1 MILRMKA
8 IHFTVIILFLSLSVW
23 SQNITSLP
31 TASPSFIPTISTT
44 EPTVSPTLAPIAPTF
59 SPTLIQT
66 RPTKRPTAKPT
77 RAPVTKRPT
86 RFPTSLPTL
95 APIPPTAYP
104 TSQPS
109 SRPTSYPTGQPTS
122 RPTSQPTSRPTAGPT
137 GQPTTR
143 PTSQPT
149 SRPTKCFTK
158 SNPYSLFTT
167 TQVIQNVT
175 FSDLNSTNAR
185 DIITETILYFLPC
198 TSIHLTQVVEEAT
211 SRRHLS
217 YNIHTT
223 STPVSHNSIT
233 YTVSYMY
240 NNIAGQTAVYN
251 TISTTLNNAI
261 TSGNFTLYLQGL
273 ASFAYVPGFD
283 GVYSNIAVI
292 SPPTTPTLSPITSSK
307 SSSTAGLSTGAII
320 GIVIG
325 AVIGCCCIWCMTS
338 RVIARRRKVGD
349 DESSSRSVV
358 IGTITSTKS
367 DKVYHT
373 ARGVADDKPVSQST
387 RSRPVSTQ
395 MTHDEEG
402 TWPAD
407 THDKNN
413 TPNTVVSPR
422 LSSRP
427 PSQRIPPSA
436 HLSPRV
442 QDTAITISSPRTPD
456 ITPQTPAPPP
466 HTTEYDWL
474 EFHTPPRTPDKT
486 NNNNDDEGDI
496 EVEDLASTE
505 VIASNADDIPTR
517 NKATYRY
524 NREEEEVEE
533 EEDVG
538 TLVYSTP
545 RPLDESPESTLRK
558 SKYISHHLNVAS
570 SSDKSQNYDLRYFE
584 TEAGVVDE
592 VHSIREAQTGEHQQL
607 ASPRI
612 EAEEEKVVEE
622 PRSIRKIV
630 RQQNNKVYNK
640 LFKSKATDHSNTPSP
655 LFPPPAEPSD
665 DTSGP
670 TTLSDTQTAS
680 TIPVEQSSVAGA
692 GTTEQLFPPRP
703 PVTRRSSAAA
713 LLAPLLRPLT
723 RRPRE
728 PAHPTTFNPRLT
740 ETSTTLDPHDRAH
753 RSSDASDM
761 VDDIPPP
768 SPRGLTTG
776 HASTHTSHLPDH
788 FALPRDSEVDAIHAR
803 EVFNTARSS
812 DYGLCNP
819 PTRVAPAADEPK
831 IEDDEPLLTTRDTI
845 PPRQVHPHDTST
857 TDITAEDDGLMLTSR
872 APPDTHPST
881 SQPHLHQY
889 PTPIPTHTHMSSA
902 SEDQYEEAVQDDRM
916 SEFNHGHAVYVEE
929 GVKEEVQE
937 EGEEEDNNIT
947 HL

>member
-1 MILRMKA
+1 MILTMKA
-8 IHFTVIILFLSLSVW
+8 AHFTVIILFLSISVW

-44 EPTVSPTLAPIAPTF
+44 QPTESPTLAPIAPTF
-59 SPTLIQT
+59 SPTLPPT

-95 APIPPTAYP
+95 APNPPTAYP

-149 SRPTKCFTK
+149 SRPTKCFSK
-158 SNPYSLFTT
+158 LNPYSHFTA

-175 FSDLNSTNAR
+175 FADLNSTNAR
-185 DIITETILYFLPC
+185 SIITETILYFLPC
-198 TSIHLTQVVEEAT
+198 TAIDLTQVVKGAT
-211 SRRHLS
+211 FRRQLS

-223 STPVSHNSIT
+223 SAPVSHNSIT
-233 YTVSYMY
+233 YIVSFMY
-240 NNIAGQTAVYN
+240 GHPADQTTEYN

-283 GVYSNIAVI
+283 GVYSSIAVI
-292 SPPTTPTLSPITSSK
+292 SPPTTPISTPTLSPVTSSK
-307 SSSTAGLSTGAII
+307 SSTATGLSTGAII

-325 AVIGCCCIWCMTS
+325 AVVGCCCIWCMTS

-358 IGTITSTKS
+358 IGTITSAKS

-373 ARGVADDKPVSQST
+373 ARGVADDKPVSQS
-387 RSRPVSTQ
+387 RRARPVSTQ

-436 HLSPRV
+436 HLSPRS
-442 QDTAITISSPRTPD
+442 QDTILSISSPRTPD

-466 HTTEYDWL
+466 HTTGYDWL

-486 NNNNDDEGDI
+486 NNNNNNNNNDDEGDI

-538 TLVYSTP
+538 ILVYSTP

-570 SSDKSQNYDLRYFE
+570 SSDKSQNYDYYE
-584 TEAGVVDE
+584 TETGTADE
-592 VHSIREAQTGEHQQL
+592 VHGIGEAQTGDQQL
-607 ASPRI
+607 LSPRI
-612 EAEEEKVVEE
+612 GKEEEEKVVEE

-630 RQQNNKVYNK
+630 RKQHNKVYNK
-640 LFKSKATDHSNTPSP
+640 LFKSKPTDNAHIPSP

-665 DTSGP
+665 DPPGP
-670 TTLSDTQTAS
+670 TTLQDTLPPSATPA
-680 TIPVEQSSVAGA
+680 EQSSAAGP

-768 SPRGLTTG
+768 SPRGVTTTG
-776 HASTHTSHLPDH
+776 HASTHTTYLPDH
-788 FALPRDSEVDAIHAR
+788 FALPRDTEIDAMHAR

-845 PPRQVHPHDTST
+845 SPKTS
-857 TDITAEDDGLMLTSR
+857 
-872 APPDTHPST
+872 
-881 SQPHLHQY
+881 
-889 PTPIPTHTHMSSA
+889 SSA
-902 SEDQYEEAVQDDRM
+902 RHIHHRHYR
-916 SEFNHGHAVYVEE
+916 GR
-929 GVKEEVQE
+929 
-937 EGEEEDNNIT
+937 
-947 HL
+947 